1 MSIATL
7 AKKVRAQKGASTRTG
22 WTLATTKSGNCPG
35 PCGGGAP
42 AKQRS
47 FRRLMK
53 NKARPGVEMPSV
65 PCCART
71 QKVFGDWNIDENALP
86 SLVGKIFIQSS
97 TRAQGT
103 LIGYDWEGNDH
114 YGHGIFQMVDCQSQ
128 FDPNGGSLYH
138 GTISHLRTVSV
149 DPPNDTFSDCACCP
163 PVATWKKTN
172 NPKGRQSIG
181 DYIWR
186 KKQLTHNCIKDCTN
200 ENPFL
205 NTYIIIQHTPGEGQV
220 QGSIRNSAPVWSLST
235 TIPQIFTY
243 GDTQNVKLSG
253 TFNADTEPSVTG
265 GPPPPPQNFY
275 PPPDIWSAA
284 LDTGTG
290 GAEFYGY
297 IYYDPFFTTW
307 IGGSPGSYALPGWRF
322 VLLQAT
328 GGTVPP
334 PPPPFPWG
342 TPPVLDQPAAA
353 VNWSAPGSLED
364 GPPPSSEWNLTG
376 LTCGT
381 SCPPTVSTVN
391 WPSAERIR
399 AWLNFEARGCSA
411 RPCDNVGCKCNC
423 NKSMGG
429 TACCVV
435 HKTILPRSNSENIPW
450 TIQER
455 TCLQI
460 EKTDPRNP
468 NTC

>member
-7 AKKVRAQKGASTRTG
+7 AKKVRAQKGAGTRTG

-53 NKARPGVEMPSV
+53 NKARPGVEQD
-65 PCCART
+65 T
-71 QKVFGDWNIDENALP
+71 NA
-86 SLVGKIFIQSS
+86 
-97 TRAQGT
+97 
-103 LIGYDWEGNDH
+103 
-114 YGHGIFQMVDCQSQ
+114 
-128 FDPNGGSLYH
+128 
-138 GTISHLRTVSV
+138 
-149 DPPNDTFSDCACCP
+149 CACGP
-163 PVATWKKTN
+163 GAGGAVATWKKTN

-205 NTYIIIQHTPGEGQV
+205 NTYIIIQHTEDHGQV
-220 QGSIRNSAPVWSLST
+220 QGSIRNSASVWSLST

-253 TFNADTEPSVTG
+253 TFNADTETSVTG

-284 LDTGTG
+284 LDPGTG

-307 IGGSPGSYALPGWRF
+307 VGGSPGSYAPPGWRF

-328 GGTVPP
+328 EGAS
-334 PPPPFPWG
+334 WG
-342 TPPVLDQPAAA
+342 TPTVGGPAAA
-353 VNWSAPGSLED
+353 VNWYYAPGSLED
-364 GPPPSSEWNLTG
+364 GPPSSGWNLTG

-391 WPSAERIR
+391 WPSAEQIR
-399 AWLNFEARGCSA
+399 AWLNFEARGCSG
-411 RPCDNVGCKCNC
+411 RPCDNIGCKCNC

-435 HKTILPRSNSENIPW
+435 HKTMLTLSNSENILR
-450 TIQER
+450 IIEDR

-460 EKTDPRNP
+460 EKLDPRNP
-468 NTC
+468 KTC